1 MWSTEK
7 PEQVT
12 FQWDTHPDYFHS
24 LIRRV
29 GESYEEA
36 AQLQILNSS
45 AYLVKVFSCGFYFF
59 FSENCR
65 LLNNCDHKH
74 MYRLY
79 ATRNFQRHETKRH
92 LGR

>member
-24 LIRRV
+24 LIRRA

-36 AQLQILNSS
+36 API
-45 AYLVKVFSCGFYFF
+45 
-59 FSENCR
+59 
-65 LLNNCDHKH
+65 
-74 MYRLY
+74 
-79 ATRNFQRHETKRH
+79 
-92 LGR
+92 